1 MHRGLCTRAVPC
13 TVLLGP
19 HTRAP
24 RAAKCGA
31 GQGGVESSGVDV
43 ESRRD
48 SRMCS
53 AHGPH
58 GTVVVYGPVP
68 SCFLNAPRARRD
80 ARGAARSANRNVAC
94 GGCPMERHGGARDN
108 TTQHSP
114 RPDRPARG
122 GAARPAPRRPRTR
135 ATADSTG
142 HPDRTHTAVYISLV
156 LERTDSTGLSPTR
169 SEH

>member
-1 MHRGLCTRAVPC
+1 MHMHRGLCTRAVPC

-80 ARGAARSANRNVAC
+80 ARGAARSANRNVAVV
-94 GGCPMERHGGARDN
+94 GCPMERHGGARDN

-114 RPDRPARG
+114 RPDRPAARRG
-122 GAARPAPRRPRTR
+122 RRPGGPGHG
-135 ATADSTG
+135 TADSTG
-142 HPDRTHTAVYISLV
+142 HPDRTHTAVYIPLV

>member
-1 MHRGLCTRAVPC
+1 MHMHRGLCTRAVPC

-58 GTVVVYGPVP
+58 GTVVVLRIRSSVP

-80 ARGAARSANRNVAC
+80 ARGAARSAIRKPQC
-94 GGCPMERHGGARDN
+94 GLWDVPWSVDGGARDN
-108 TTQHSP
+108 TTQRSP
-114 RPDRPARG
+114 RPDRPAAKTG
-122 GAARPAPRRPRTR
+122 GAARPAPRRPRTTAR
-135 ATADSTG
+135 QTAPATQTG
-142 HPDRTHTAVYISLV
+142 
-156 LERTDSTGLSPTR
+156 PTQR
-169 SEH
+169 CTYPWY

>member
-80 ARGAARSANRNVAC
+80 ARGAARSANRAMWLV
-94 GGCPMERHGGARDN
+94 GSCPMERHGGARDN

-114 RPDRPARG
+114 RPDRPAAR
-122 GAARPAPRRPRTR
+122 GAAGAPGRPRTR
-135 ATADSTG
+135 HG
-142 HPDRTHTAVYISLV
+142 RLHRPPRPDPHSGVHIPGIRTHRL
-156 LERTDSTGLSPTR
+156 DR
-169 SEH
+169 SESYTI